1 MSAWSPPYSACFLV
15 WVFNR
20 KYHFR
25 ALQKLHITNKFGEQ
39 DVWGYYFN
47 APEMDW
53 VTVVDMANK
62 LMYEGRVKAF
72 SDNSVD
78 AEVLLEQVSV
88 YDEQTGEYLY
98 GTEVQYLSLN
108 RGSILIQENR
118 LKANPDN
125 PEETQP

>member
-1 MSAWSPPYSACFLV
+1 MPNPNSGKEAHMPTADSLFAATTAVLGVFLV

-39 DVWGYYFN
+39 DV
-47 APEMDW
+47 
-53 VTVVDMANK
+53 
-62 LMYEGRVKAF
+62 
-72 SDNSVD
+72 
-78 AEVLLEQVSV
+78 
-88 YDEQTGEYLY
+88 
-98 GTEVQYLSLN
+98 